1 MRLEQAFGKKF
12 DKQAVRVKSFEYNNH
27 TFKVK
32 IPLTTE
38 YEAILNEANNPE
50 EEKIDKYFNDLTK
63 QFHENKEKLTPE
75 MGVVF
80 EENDILVNGKSMR
93 EAAKNKVLTEN
104 RVLALIK
111 LLVPEEKEFDM
122 STITYEMVEEL
133 FPFSVQLE
141 LIDLIAD
148 TITPSYKEQKG
159 K

>member
-111 LLVPEEKEFDM
+111 LLVPEEKDFDM